1 MSKKLIKTAQK
12 ELARAR
18 KAWRAAETLLE
29 HQLYEDA
36 VSRAYYAVLHASKA
50 ALATIDLYPDSHR
63 SVRRMFGLHLV
74 KANLIER
81 EYATI
86 LTAEQE
92 DRELSDYN
100 VNITIEQ
107 SRADRRVD
115 EARRFVKRI
124 EEFLDA
130 FEAQGKNRGG

>member
-1 MSKKLIKTAQK
+1 MSKKLIKTA
-12 ELARAR
+12 
-18 KAWRAAETLLE
+18 
-29 HQLYEDA
+29 
-36 VSRAYYAVLHASKA
+36 
-50 ALATIDLYPDSHR
+50 
-63 SVRRMFGLHLV
+63 
-74 KANLIER
+74 
-81 EYATI
+81 I

-100 VNITIEQ
+100 INITIEQ

-130 FEAQGKNRGG
+130 FEAQDKNRGG

>member
-1 MSKKLIKTAQK
+1 
-12 ELARAR
+12 
-18 KAWRAAETLLE
+18 
-29 HQLYEDA
+29 
-36 VSRAYYAVLHASKA
+36 
-50 ALATIDLYPDSHR
+50 
-63 SVRRMFGLHLV
+63 MFGLHLV